1 MMVIDIQGIAGNRLL
16 QAHVRRQMGAALT
29 RLHVTP
35 VSAQV
40 LFLDENGPKGG
51 IDIRCALTVC
61 LPRHPSVRVEHM
73 AQTSRRAFDEAFTVL
88 ERQLGRDIER
98 APEPTPTEEVLC
110 RQAPPLGGRRE
121 AQEAHGPDH
130 LS

>member
-1 MMVIDIQGIAGNRLL
+1 MVIEIHGIGRNRLL
-16 QAHVRRQMGAALT
+16 QAHVRRQMSAALA

-51 IDIRCALTVC
+51 IDIRCALTVR

-73 AQTSRRAFDEAFTVL
+73 AQTPRRAFDEAFTVL

-98 APEPTPTEEVLC
+98 ARESRRRPKKYYVAKRLLSE
-110 RQAPPLGGRRE
+110 GGERPKKRT
-121 AQEAHGPDH
+121 GRTT
-130 LS
+130 